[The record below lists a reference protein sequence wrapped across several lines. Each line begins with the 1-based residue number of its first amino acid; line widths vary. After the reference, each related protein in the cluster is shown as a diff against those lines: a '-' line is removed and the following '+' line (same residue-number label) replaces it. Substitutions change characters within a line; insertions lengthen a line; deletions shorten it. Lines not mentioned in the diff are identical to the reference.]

1 MIIIADSGSTKTDWV
16 LIEDGKEIFTC
27 KTIGMNPYFTTTEM
41 VVQTLE
47 QEMLPFIKK
56 DRVREIHFYGSG
68 CSFPE
73 KKAVIG
79 NGLKTLF
86 ENVEIEI
93 QHDLLAAA
101 RALFGNEKG
110 IAGILG
116 TGSNSC
122 VYDGKDVVEN
132 IFSLGYMFGDEGSGA
147 YLGKKYI
154 TAHLKKK
161 VPTELYNAFYESCN
175 YSNEDILTSV
185 YKKPNPNRFLASFTI
200 FMKQHID
207 HPFVAKMVEESFVDF
222 FREQVICY
230 KSYKDLPFSFV
241 GSLGCSFVEQV
252 RNAAARF
259 DIALETY
266 MVSPMEGLLG
276 FHSQQK

>member
-16 LIEDGKEIFTC
+16 LMEDRKEIFSC
-27 KTIGMNPYFTTTEM
+27 KTIGMNPYFTTTEK
-41 VVQTLE
+41 VIATLE
-47 QEMLPFIKK
+47 QEMLPFINK
-56 DRVREIHFYGSG
+56 DKVKEIHFYGSG

-79 NGLKTLF
+79 NGLKALF
-86 ENVEIEI
+86 EGVEIEI
-93 QHDLLAAA
+93 QHDLLGAA

-110 IAGILG
+110 ITGILG

-122 VYDGKDVVEN
+122 VYDGNDVVEN

-161 VPTELYNAFYESCN
+161 VPPELYKAFYESCN
-175 YSNEDILTSV
+175 YSNEDILTNV
-185 YKKPNPNRFLASFTI
+185 YKKPNPNRFLASFAV
-200 FMKQHID
+200 FLKQHID
-207 HPFVAKMVEESFVDF
+207 HAFVAKMVEESFVDF

-230 KSYKDLPFSFV
+230 KSYKELPFSFV
-241 GSLGCSFVEQV
+241 GSLGCNFVQQV

-259 DIALETY
+259 DIALEKY
-266 MVSPMEGLLG
+266 MVSPMEGLIH
-276 FHSQQK
+276 FHSKQE